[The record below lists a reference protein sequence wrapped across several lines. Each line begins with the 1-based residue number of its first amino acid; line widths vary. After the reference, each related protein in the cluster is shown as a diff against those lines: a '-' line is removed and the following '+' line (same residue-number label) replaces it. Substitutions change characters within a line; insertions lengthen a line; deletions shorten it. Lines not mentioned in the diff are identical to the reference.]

1 MTWPFENDTSAVTR
15 RLSNARLG
23 QDRFRNRLIGV
34 TIFMAAAIMAFISS
48 YAYNITNEYAASTSY
63 QGIFQN
69 LSQEDISLLKADPRI
84 QKTGVYQSVGMTE
97 QEKGITMSMVCSDET
112 TMQLSNITLAK
123 GHMPQAADE
132 LLIEK
137 GYIDAL
143 HLNAGIGDTITLHY
157 RNQASRQLDTKE
169 FRITGFI
176 QTTAENDRGRVAY
189 NAVVSQDFVQE
200 DSALSAEPAAVMISV
215 RDSVKYR
222 NQELK
227 ELVRNIGLD
236 CGISADNI
244 QINNLYIDS
253 NNLSQETVLAVLL
266 VGLVLIGICSL
277 VVYNI
282 FYISVINNVTSFG
295 QLRTIGT
302 TKRQIKQIISKEGN
316 YLALRFIPLGCAAGV
331 MLSFLTDRNAFHA
344 LPDMI
349 TAFLSGIVVFVC
361 VRLSILKPAKI
372 AMSVAPVEAFR
383 YSGYTER
390 QINLPLSI
398 CDAHSRIRK
407 YAALRLRLA
416 RYSRQI
422 SSAVSIYWN
431 KKLKKSGKHLTPFS
445 LAVLNLFRNRKKSI
459 LTFASLALSG
469 MMFVGISSLL
479 SSLDPEQRA
488 KQAFPYEG
496 SYVVELNRS
505 LVTPAFSLTELQE
518 NNLLTD
524 ELESHILSI
533 GGVEEV
539 IRQQEICAG
548 IDGTETAIRSMNTE
562 DYKELKDRVMTGKLP
577 DCDHTGENSLII
589 NMGSPELEYLHKSY
603 EVGDTVAF
611 SLAGNSPQSN
621 ITYTVSAVIFDRD
634 SSASFILPAAE
645 MEQMV
650 PYNASSAFVIRAN
663 ADSDTG
669 IEEEL
674 YSLVS
679 AGDTLRLKTLK
690 DMTMQYK
697 SVFSTISIAA
707 YALLAVIVI
716 FSIINLANTSM
727 TNIISRR
734 KEMGL
739 FRAVGLGGRQLY
751 HMIGFENGFQTLGSF
766 AVSLV
771 CGLGIGKAICAAVGN
786 MPGLGFI
793 NYTFPAVPV
802 LLYVLLVFMIQL
814 ALTKWADR
822 YCKKNSVVEQ
832 LRITE

>member
-23 QDRFRNRLIGV
+23 QDRFRNRLIGGI
-34 TIFMAAAIMAFISS
+34 IFMAAAIMAFISS

-112 TMQLSNITLAK
+112 TMQLSNITLVK

-143 HLNAGIGDTITLHY
+143 HLNAGIGDIITLHY

-200 DSALSAEPAAVMISV
+200 DPALSAEPAAAMISV
-215 RDSVKYR
+215 RDSAKYR

-244 QINNLYIDS
+244 QINHLYIDS
-253 NNLSQETVLAVLL
+253 NNLSKETVLAVLL

-282 FYISVINNVTSFG
+282 FYISVINNVTFFG

-302 TKRQIKQIISKEGN
+302 TKKQIRQIISREGN
-316 YLALRFIPLGCAAGV
+316 DLALRFIPLGCVAGV
-331 MLSFLTDRNAFHA
+331 MLSFLTDRNAFQT

-361 VRLSILKPAKI
+361 VRLSVLKPAKI
-372 AMSVAPVEAFR
+372 AMSVSPVEAFR

-390 QINLPLSI
+390 QIRLPFSI
-398 CDAHSRIRK
+398 C
-407 YAALRLRLA
+407 
-416 RYSRQI
+416 
-422 SSAVSIYWN
+422 WN
-431 KKLKKSGKHLTPFS
+431 KKLKKRGKHLTPFS
-445 LAVLNLFRNRKKSI
+445 LAAMNLFRNRKKSI

-479 SSLDPEQRA
+479 SALDPGQRA
-488 KQAFPYEG
+488 KQSFPYEG
-496 SYVVELNRS
+496 SYVVELNRA
-505 LVTPAFSLTELQE
+505 LVTPAFSLTDLQE
-518 NNLLTD
+518 SNLLTD

-533 GGVEEV
+533 DGVEEV
-539 IRQQEICAG
+539 IRQQEICTG

-562 DYKELKDRVMTGKLP
+562 DYKELKDRVMTGELP

-603 EVGDTVAF
+603 EVGDTVTF
-611 SLAGNSPQSN
+611 SQSGNSPQNN
-621 ITYTVSAVIFDRD
+621 ITYIVSAVIFDRD

-650 PYNASSAFVIRAN
+650 PYNANSAFVIRTK

-669 IEEEL
+669 VEDEL

-679 AGDTLRLKTLK
+679 ASDTLRLKTLK

-707 YALLAVIVI
+707 YALLAVIVV
-716 FSIINLANTSM
+716 FSIINLVNTSM

-739 FRAVGLGGRQLY
+739 FRAVGMDGRQLY
-751 HMIGFENGFQTLGSF
+751 HMTGFENGFQTLGSF
-766 AVSLV
+766 ALSLV

-786 MPGLGFI
+786 IPGFSFI
-793 NYTFPAVPV
+793 NYTFPAIPV
-802 LLYVLLVFMIQL
+802 LLYVLLVLMLQL

-822 YCKKNSVVEQ
+822 YCRKSSVIEQ
-832 LRITE
+832 LHIME